1 MPAVVNLCELFTK
14 IFDYICFMKKN
25 TTKLLAVVIAL
36 VLIMLSIWVAPS
48 IEAENNDPNLG
59 VAYARLQSPY
69 DEVHFVHK
77 ANTANIGGGGLGNH
91 ITTIDHPAL
100 NGQREAKIFITA
112 NYNPNGVGGVYND
125 HPIGAYYY
133 DGRWRVFNQDF
144 APIPIGAAFNIFI
157 PNSAFVHI
165 ATAAN
170 IDSHMTYVGAEL
182 PTDSSRQV
190 FVTQNWSVFGVSNPA
205 HIGVYYNGSQWAI
218 FNQNHS
224 MPMPNQASF
233 NVASYLPTAL
243 GIIQH
248 TALAANTDAHI
259 TRLDHPQ
266 LNGNPNALIQLTQHW
281 TAVYNDKEIG
291 VYYDGTRWAI
301 FNQDLSAMP
310 LNAKFNVLISN
321 TSTDATATPTNTPVP
336 AATNTPLVATTA
348 TNTPVAVATATNT
361 PLVATTTTNT
371 PVAAAT
377 ATNTPVAAAT
387 VTNTPVPLVTAT
399 PAQSGVAVIPFMVN
413 ARVYIP
419 LMMCNASLGSGQCV
433 LR

>member
-144 APIPIGAAFNIFI
+144 DR
-157 PNSAFVHI
+157 V
-165 ATAAN
+165 
-170 IDSHMTYVGAEL
+170 
-182 PTDSSRQV
+182 
-190 FVTQNWSVFGVSNPA
+190 
-205 HIGVYYNGSQWAI
+205 
-218 FNQNHS
+218 
-224 MPMPNQASF
+224 
-233 NVASYLPTAL
+233 
-243 GIIQH
+243 
-248 TALAANTDAHI
+248 ANTYQFSVKTGQINYLGD
-259 TRLDHPQ
+259 LYYV
-266 LNGNPNALIQLTQHW
+266 NW
-281 TAVYNDKEIG
+281 G
-291 VYYDGTRWAI
+291 VLQRQPMGH
-301 FNQDLSAMP
+301 F
-310 LNAKFNVLISN
+310 
-321 TSTDATATPTNTPVP
+321 
-336 AATNTPLVATTA
+336 
-348 TNTPVAVATATNT
+348 
-361 PLVATTTTNT
+361 
-371 PVAAAT
+371 
-377 ATNTPVAAAT
+377 
-387 VTNTPVPLVTAT
+387 
-399 PAQSGVAVIPFMVN
+399 
-413 ARVYIP
+413 
-419 LMMCNASLGSGQCV
+419 
-433 LR
+433 

>member
-1 MPAVVNLCELFTK
+1 
-14 IFDYICFMKKN
+14 
-25 TTKLLAVVIAL
+25 
-36 VLIMLSIWVAPS
+36 
-48 IEAENNDPNLG
+48 
-59 VAYARLQSPY
+59 
-69 DEVHFVHK
+69 
-77 ANTANIGGGGLGNH
+77 
-91 ITTIDHPAL
+91 
-100 NGQREAKIFITA
+100 
-112 NYNPNGVGGVYND
+112 
-125 HPIGAYYY
+125 
-133 DGRWRVFNQDF
+133 
-144 APIPIGAAFNIFI
+144 
-157 PNSAFVHI
+157 
-165 ATAAN
+165 
-170 IDSHMTYVGAEL
+170 
-182 PTDSSRQV
+182 
-190 FVTQNWSVFGVSNPA
+190 
-205 HIGVYYNGSQWAI
+205 
-218 FNQNHS
+218 

-361 PLVATTTTNT
+361 P
-371 PVAAAT
+371 VAAAT